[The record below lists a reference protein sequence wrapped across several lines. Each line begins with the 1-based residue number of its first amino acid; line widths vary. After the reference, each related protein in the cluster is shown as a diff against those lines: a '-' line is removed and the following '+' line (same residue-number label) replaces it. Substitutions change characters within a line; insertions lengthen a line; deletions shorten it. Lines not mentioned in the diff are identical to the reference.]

1 MVTQLTAHDHD
12 GHWLL
17 DFTIEGQR
25 YSYTS
30 APDAVTVN
38 EADGTARLYVIG
50 LEDVQV
56 SRAADSV
63 AVSIEAQVDWAA
75 LAAQGVNLE
84 GGTATLRRWFAGLTI
99 NEAVDFGKGLV
110 INVKY
115 GELGEP
121 LAFTVSSALE
131 ERTNLLLPLG
141 AKSANS
147 MQAAPYEPY
156 EQTIGAP
163 FAIVIGFPGEWPSG
177 KGGPADGRWPCVPV
191 ILTDV
196 IIPGTSLNTAARCV
210 ISLQGIDAAS
220 VRVRAVNA
228 KVAANSPEN
237 LDAIRTPQ
245 IGHIP
250 AHDGQVEYML
260 PVSFFDFTGT
270 LVDGVDLATEML
282 PTVQETKIE
291 YYAGFK
297 QDTGGGIGNLYGTGT
312 LAGAGD
318 VIVWAL
324 RTAAGDLLVDYETL
338 ERLAPRLNAYRIDTW
353 VNDPKVTAL
362 EYLRSAILPHLPV
375 AETTTAAGW
384 SLSYIDY
391 GANEKDAIATLT
403 AGHDIERASAVQL
416 IANGV
421 ANQVTVSY
429 RPLDGSRNYASQV
442 TITPNVFVAGSNTA
456 GDIRH
461 PSYPSK
467 IASASESRY
476 GLKAID
482 IEVDETWDDAT
493 ALLIAEDA
501 IKARAL
507 PITAISYQALS
518 YEWERTQIGEVYLL
532 TDAGL
537 SLSERVAI
545 VTDVQVGGGQPP
557 VITLILPD
565 PMLKRPTGG

>member
-84 GGTATLRRWFAGLTI
+84 GGTATLRRWFAGLSI

-110 INVKY
+110 IGVQY

-131 ERTNLLLPLG
+131 ERTDLLLPLG

-147 MQAAPYEPY
+147 MQGSPFVPY
-156 EQTIGAP
+156 EQTLGAP
-163 FAIVIGFPGEWPSG
+163 FPIVIGFPGEWPDAV
-177 KGGPADGRWPCVPV
+177 GGVFGCVPA

-196 IIPGTSLNTAARCV
+196 IVPGTSSNTAARLV
-210 ISLQGIDAAS
+210 VSTGTVGATQVKVHIHGATDYTTGRELFMYYE
-220 VRVRAVNA
+220 RAPA
-228 KVAANSPEN
+228 
-237 LDAIRTPQ
+237 T
-245 IGHIP
+245 GFMP
-250 AHDGQVEYML
+250 AHDGSVEYSL
-260 PVSFFDFTGT
+260 PVSYIDFAGT
-270 LVDGVDLATEML
+270 LDDGS
-282 PTVQETKIE
+282 TVAFNAVPVTAQQKIE
-291 YYAGFK
+291 YYVGFK

-318 VIVWAL
+318 VIIWAL
-324 RTAAGDLLVDYETL
+324 RTAAGDLQVDYAQL
-338 ERLAPRLNAYRIDTW
+338 EALAPRLNAYRIDTW
-353 VNDPKVTAL
+353 LNDPNVTAL

-416 IANGV
+416 ISNDV

-518 YEWERTQIGEVYLL
+518 YEWERAQIGEVYLL

-545 VTDVQVGGGQPP
+545 VTDVQVGGGEPP

>member
-84 GGTATLRRWFAGLTI
+84 GGTATLRRWFTGLTI

-110 INVKY
+110 TGVQY

-121 LAFTVSSALE
+121 LAFTVSSALQ
-131 ERTNLLLPLG
+131 ERTDLLLPLG

-147 MQAAPYEPY
+147 MQGSPFVPY
-156 EQTIGAP
+156 EQTLGAP
-163 FAIVIGFPGEWPSG
+163 FPIVIGFPGEWPDAV
-177 KGGPADGRWPCVPV
+177 GGVFGCVPA

-196 IIPGTSLNTAARCV
+196 IVPGTSSNTAARLV
-210 ISLQGIDAAS
+210 VSTGTVGATQVKVHIHGATDYTTGRELFMYYE
-220 VRVRAVNA
+220 RAPSTGFV
-228 KVAANSPEN
+228 
-237 LDAIRTPQ
+237 
-245 IGHIP
+245 P
-250 AHDGQVEYML
+250 AHDGSVEYSL
-260 PVSFFDFTGT
+260 PVSYIDFSGT
-270 LVDGVDLATEML
+270 LDDGS
-282 PTVQETKIE
+282 TVAFNAVPVTAQQKIE
-291 YYAGFK
+291 YYVGFK

-318 VIVWAL
+318 VIIWAL
-324 RTAAGDLLVDYETL
+324 RTAAGDLQVDYAQL
-338 ERLAPRLNAYRIDTW
+338 EALAPRLNAYRIDTW
-353 VNDPKVTAL
+353 LNDPNVTAL

-391 GANEKDAIATLT
+391 GANSKDAIATLT

-416 IANGV
+416 ISNDV